1 MEREKLLQKYRY
13 LSTEWKE
20 KLLQKHRYLALNG
33 KIETFAKTQM
43 PFH

>member
-20 KLLQKHRYLALNG
+20 RNFCKNTDTLH
-33 KIETFAKTQM
+33 
-43 PFH
+43 